1 MSDFKLK
8 ELWGSDQLNNAGEHG
23 GRPIKRVVERA
34 IRNVKVSPFTAVVA
48 LVLSS
53 SVIMLLGLFL
63 LLAQNMNSWFQ
74 RTEENL
80 KMIAFLKEGTALE
93 AIDSLRNKLHDDRRF
108 SKVLVIGKDEALQQ
122 FSKRLSQGKDLL
134 VGLEMD
140 NPLLD
145 SIEVTLRNQAVG
157 KDISSIKRIAEDLGS
172 LPEVDTVD
180 YDSGL
185 LGQFLTTA
193 EKIKSFGGWIM
204 LGLLIVAA
212 VLVATCF
219 RLSLYAHRDEIAIMR
234 LVGSTDADIRL
245 PYLIEGAVLGG
256 MAGILALFMTRLVAW
271 LISTQILTD
280 QLLQLVF
287 SGVDQLTLWRAVSL
301 PCLGSI
307 LGLLGSFLA
316 VRRFIEMAE
325 SEELE

>member
-8 ELWGSDQLNNAGEHG
+8 ELWGSDQLNNAGEPG
-23 GRPIKRVVERA
+23 GRPVKRVVERA
-34 IRNVKVSPFTAVVA
+34 VRNVKVSPFTAVVA

-80 KMIAFLKEGTALE
+80 KMIAFLKEGTASE
-93 AIDSLRNKLHDDRRF
+93 AIASLRDKLNDDKRF
-108 SKVLVIGKDEALQQ
+108 SKIIFISKDEALHQ

-145 SIEVTLRNQAVG
+145 SIEVTLRNQSVG
-157 KDISSIKRIAEDLGS
+157 KDVSSIKKIADDLS
-172 LPEVDTVD
+172 ILPEVDTVD

-185 LGQFLTTA
+185 LGQFFSTA

-204 LGLLIVAA
+204 LGLLLVAA

-245 PYLIEGAVLGG
+245 PYLIEGSVLGG
-256 MAGILALFMTRLVAW
+256 LAGLLALLMTRLVAW

-287 SGVDQLTLWRAVSL
+287 SGVDQLTMWRAISL
-301 PCLGSI
+301 PVLGSI